1 MKPADLNQHRASFL
15 VQRTAELWL
24 TLPQNVNGEFSCGS
38 KSNWMNP
45 RKRCPLGAI
54 KYKSFHHQATA
65 WGRG

>member
-1 MKPADLNQHRASFL
+1 MKPADLNRHRASFL

-24 TLPQNVNGEFSCGS
+24 TLPRNINGEFLYGS

-65 WGRG
+65 WGHG